1 MATTFLFAESLTD
14 EGCVSLVIG
23 QDNQVVQSRAER
35 RFEDIRQLQSG
46 TKTVVVLQATQFTFH
61 SVQLPWLGDKKA
73 RAALPYALEDQLAQN
88 VDELHFAFDRHY
100 YSEGR
105 YLVVVTDRTCL
116 LAIIQHFKGNGIDF
130 DALTV
135 DWFALN
141 PHETCILPEYSL
153 IHSDHFRGA
162 LTKDLQDLLP
172 KSSEQKIYF
181 FTDTPTEDIPAEALA
196 ADKQSHEWLAGRLLQ
211 NKPFD
216 LLQGPLTHGSAKT
229 SLKYWLIAAA
239 AMVLL
244 WVTSLIAVNWIKLQE
259 LNTKIAA
266 IDSQIAV
273 IYRQF
278 FPEAK
283 QVISPRFRIT
293 QYLKSNQG
301 TQEQPFFVLL
311 NKLAAAIKGSTLQIE
326 QVRFQN
332 MTLQVSLSTSD
343 FASLEALQ
351 NRLKSDKVSVKQNQA
366 STVEDKVVS
375 TLELTL

>member
-14 EGCVSLVIG
+14 EGCVSVVIE
-23 QDNQVVQSRAER
+23 QDYQVAQGRALR

-46 TKTVVVLQATQFTFH
+46 TKTVVVLPATHFTFH

-88 VDELHFAFDRHY
+88 VDELHFAFDRQY
-100 YSEGR
+100 YSEGH
-105 YLVVVTDRTCL
+105 YLVVVSDRTYL
-116 LAIIQHFKGNGIDF
+116 QDIIGRLKDNGIDF

-141 PHETCILPEYSL
+141 PHEACILPEYSL
-153 IHSDHFRGA
+153 IHSDPFRGA

-172 KSSEQKIYF
+172 EESEQKVYF
-181 FTDTPTEDIPAEALA
+181 FTDTPAERIPAHALA
-196 ADKQSHEWLAGRLLQ
+196 TDKESHEWLAGRLLQ

-216 LLQGPLTHGSAKT
+216 LGQGSLTYGSAKA
-229 SLKYWLIAAA
+229 SLKHWLIAAA

-259 LNTKIAA
+259 LNNKIAA

-301 TQEQPFFVLL
+301 TQDQPFFVLL
-311 NKLAAAIKGSTLQIE
+311 NKFAAATNASTIQID
-326 QVRFQN
+326 QLRFQTK
-332 MTLQVSLSTSD
+332 TLQVSLSTSD

-351 NRLKSDKVSVKQNQA
+351 NRLKSDKVAVKQNQA

>member
-1 MATTFLFAESLTD
+1 MATTFIFAESLTD
-14 EGCVSLVIG
+14 EGCVSLVIE
-23 QDNQVVQSRAER
+23 QDNQVVQGCTER

-46 TKTVVVLQATQFTFH
+46 TKTVVVLPATQFTFH

-88 VDELHFAFDRHY
+88 VDELHFAFDRQY

-105 YLVVVTDRTCL
+105 YLVVVSDKTYLQD
-116 LAIIQHFKGNGIDF
+116 IIQRLKDKGIDF

-141 PHETCILPEYSL
+141 PHEVCVLPEYSL

-162 LTKDLQDLLP
+162 LTQDLQGFLP
-172 KSSEQKIYF
+172 KALEQKVYF
-181 FTDTPTEDIPAEALA
+181 FTDTPADLIPADALA
-196 ADKQSHEWLAGRLLQ
+196 TNKESREWLAERLLH

-216 LLQGPLTHGSAKT
+216 LGQGALTHGSAKT
-229 SLKYWLIAAA
+229 SLKHWLIAAA

-244 WVTSLIAVNWIKLQE
+244 WVTSLIAVNWIKFQE

-266 IDSQIAV
+266 LDNQIAV

-311 NKLAAAIKGSTLQIE
+311 NKLAAATKATTIEIE

-332 MTLQVSLSTSD
+332 KTLQVSLSTND
-343 FASLEALQ
+343 FASLEALL
-351 NRLKSDKVSVKQNQA
+351 NRLKSDKVAVKQNQA